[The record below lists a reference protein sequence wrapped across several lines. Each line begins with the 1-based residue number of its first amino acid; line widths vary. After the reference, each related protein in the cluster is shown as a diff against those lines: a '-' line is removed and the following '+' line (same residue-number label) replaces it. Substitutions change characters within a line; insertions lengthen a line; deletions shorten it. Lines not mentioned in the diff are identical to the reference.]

1 MKFCI
6 LYLEYYSVTNISPKD
21 IKAFKKMHSTSTRL
35 LKKIINI
42 DEECSNGDEQK
53 LSETENMI
61 KNDSDVFDISEKS
74 EDSRS
79 NR

>member
-21 IKAFKKMHSTSTRL
+21 IKAFKKMHSTRL

-42 DEECSNGDEQK
+42 DEECSNVDEQK